1 MGDASVHAP
10 SPWGHFAECQNMD
23 EAKKKVRNSMV
34 MREEM
39 EAEQMNQESKLLVTN
54 SDNYLKH

>member
-10 SPWGHFAECQNMD
+10 GPWGHFAECQNMA

-39 EAEQMNQESKLLVTN
+39 EAEQMN
-54 SDNYLKH
+54 